1 MLSASPGGF
10 VYVIIN
16 HFDCVATLYSVNT
29 HDMWSIT
36 CVYKECNLIYR
47 YIVLVTYVRVTRD
60 RRWTVS
66 TCKNQSCK
74 PNKSRDPWHCEQW
87 LGCEASHLVEQV
99 SMVDRPPKPYVTSHF
114 PSNFVVH
121 YSQRCLTLD
130 IVEV

>member
-36 CVYKECNLIYR
+36 CVYKERNLIYR

-60 RRWTVS
+60 RRWMSAPAKTNHVNLIKAATRGIANS
-66 TCKNQSCK
+66 GWVVK
-74 PNKSRDPWHCEQW
+74 PRISLSR
-87 LGCEASHLVEQV
+87 
-99 SMVDRPPKPYVTSHF
+99 
-114 PSNFVVH
+114 
-121 YSQRCLTLD
+121 
-130 IVEV
+130 